1 MLFFLSTHLKLKVRF
16 CSHPSTRHCSNS
28 LLAWSLLNCTGRWP
42 LGETDSVPAY
52 FGGILHMN
60 YASGSSPT
68 FHGLRWTKWL
78 GQSKTL
84 TWLWL
89 FDLSLVE
96 KQHVLCKVQD
106 SLPLILRYKMCWHF
120 CYENVAIFP
129 NGLTLVMNVCDL
141 LNCNTPYS
149 LSERSWSTTYPP
161 KNSGY

>member
-1 MLFFLSTHLKLKVRF
+1 MLSFLSTHLKLKVRF

-161 KNSGY
+161 KNPGY